1 MKKISIIG
9 YGRFGKILATI
20 LNDFEIELCD
30 AKIKQNQ
37 TKHKVVSLEEAMN
50 NEIVFLATPIRTFES
65 VVKSIAQFKHC
76 KTTIVDVCSV
86 KLFPVEIMHKYLP
99 EEMGIIATHPMFGP
113 DSFSPFRELKIVM
126 HNERDIYDKYDY
138 LKNIFSKQ
146 SIQVIEMNPD
156 EHDKLAAYSQ
166 GATHFIGRV
175 LKNSGVKS
183 TSINTLGFNALL
195 GVIDQTCN
203 DSSDLFIDLQK
214 YNPYTN
220 EMINKFIKSID
231 SIKSTILEE

>member
-20 LNDFEIELCD
+20 LNEFEIEIYD
-30 AKIKQNQ
+30 SKIIKNR
-37 TKHKVVSLEEAMN
+37 TKYQRVSFERAIN

-65 VVKSIAQFKHC
+65 LIKNIAKFKNC

-86 KLFPVEIMHKYLP
+86 KSFPVKVMKKYLP
-99 EEMGIIATHPMFGP
+99 EKMGIIATHPLFGP

-126 HNERDIYDKYDY
+126 HNERDIYNKYDY
-138 LKNIFSKQ
+138 LKNIFLNK

-156 EHDKLAAYSQ
+156 QHDKLAAYSQ

-183 TSINTLGFNALL
+183 TPINTLGFNALL

-220 EMINKFIKSID
+220 EMINQFIQNID
-231 SIKSTILEE
+231 LIKTTILEK